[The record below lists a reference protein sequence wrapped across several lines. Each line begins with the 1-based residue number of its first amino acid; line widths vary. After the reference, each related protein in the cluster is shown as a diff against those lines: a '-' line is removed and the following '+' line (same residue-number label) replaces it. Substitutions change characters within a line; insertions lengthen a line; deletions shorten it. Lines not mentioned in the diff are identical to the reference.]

1 VSAIPFYVGLLGGV
15 MIVLAYYVTRTRDL
29 VYASVTLAL
38 LGSFNAALIALLG
51 LPIVGVFV
59 VIVYVGA
66 AVMFIIIVIS
76 TLGIG
81 TREYRE
87 EFRGIATGFM
97 LATALITV
105 LAASGLYV
113 VYSRPGTYSLQ
124 GISQVLASRYLPA
137 LGVLFIAL
145 AATLVEAISIARRV
159 EEA

>member
-1 VSAIPFYVGLLGGV
+1 VNTIPFYVGLLGV
-15 MIVLAYYVTRTRDL
+15 AMIVLAYYVTRVRDL

-66 AVMFIIIVIS
+66 AVMFIIIVVS
-76 TLGIG
+76 MLGMG
-81 TREYRE
+81 VREYRE
-87 EFRGIATGFM
+87 EFRGIATGLM
-97 LATALITV
+97 LASALVTLLV
-105 LAASGLYV
+105 GSGLYV
-113 VYSRPGTYSLQ
+113 VYSSPGTYSLQ
-124 GISQVLASRYLPA
+124 DISQVLASRYLPA

-145 AATLVEAISIARRV
+145 AATLVEAISIARRA